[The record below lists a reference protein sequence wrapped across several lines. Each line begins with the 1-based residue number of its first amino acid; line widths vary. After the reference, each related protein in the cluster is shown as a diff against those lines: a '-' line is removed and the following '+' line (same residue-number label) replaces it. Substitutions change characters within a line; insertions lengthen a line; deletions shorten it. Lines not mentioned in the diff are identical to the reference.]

1 MFYLTHIKV
10 VAKKRGR
17 VLVVLVVLVALVAL
31 VTFITFLS
39 FVTFLSFLTFFVV
52 HNVFKATGVFA
63 VSNFLSF
70 FVMSLPK
77 RRGVML

>member
-31 VTFITFLS
+31 VTFITFLRLLA
-39 FVTFLSFLTFFVV
+39 FLLLVT
-52 HNVFKATGVFA
+52 
-63 VSNFLSF
+63 
-70 FVMSLPK
+70 SLAFS
-77 RRGVML
+77 